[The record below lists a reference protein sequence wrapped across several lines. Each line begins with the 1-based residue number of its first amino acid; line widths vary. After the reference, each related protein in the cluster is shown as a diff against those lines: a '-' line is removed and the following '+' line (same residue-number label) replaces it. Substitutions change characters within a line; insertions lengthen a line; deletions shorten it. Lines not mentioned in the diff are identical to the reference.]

1 MSGSVGG
8 AGPAPCATD
17 DVTENAREFSS
28 RLAVEHYR
36 RAISIKWLS
45 QDWSCTRDDVL
56 AAVKSEKKGFV
67 YTYKSW
73 VSDEKRSYRTTH
85 VAYQP
90 DVDFDDINY
99 RPIGPK
105 YATDMLG
112 PEWTAPVVEMHRT
125 QRRSRRRECS
135 TTIAPTSTD
144 KQHHVL
150 LGSIADSD
158 SGLLRTYLLEKE
170 KDDARLAALSA
181 GNGVS
186 VPMVDKPKVR
196 DNLGNMV
203 YQRRLVHFRNGLDA
217 GFGCMTSQNDTL
229 LTLSET
235 RTGCPEIVCDQPPA
249 SSTCEGLDGFLAL
262 KYSR

>member
-36 RAISIKWLS
+36 RAISIEWLS

-90 DVDFDDINY
+90 DVDFEDINY

-144 KQHHVL
+144 K
-150 LGSIADSD
+150 
-158 SGLLRTYLLEKE
+158 
-170 KDDARLAALSA
+170 
-181 GNGVS
+181 
-186 VPMVDKPKVR
+186 
-196 DNLGNMV
+196 
-203 YQRRLVHFRNGLDA
+203 
-217 GFGCMTSQNDTL
+217 
-229 LTLSET
+229 
-235 RTGCPEIVCDQPPA
+235 
-249 SSTCEGLDGFLAL
+249 
-262 KYSR
+262 